1 MNKKELMKKAHKMT
15 KEIKREYP
23 EVDYK
28 FQLGLCLAY
37 LSKEKVVEMVELQGT
52 EKQVKWANDIRQEM
66 IEVSEFFSNFK
77 NVTNDQLEEYG
88 LDDFE
93 IELKDFVINMFDD
106 LYNTIKSEKK
116 ASWFIRNSFLL
127 TKKIVV
133 EEIISVFDIDFV
145 FKMSK
150 LNKDDID
157 FDDISNCFYGLLTVI
172 CENK

>member
-1 MNKKELMKKAHKMT
+1 M
-15 KEIKREYP
+15 I
-23 EVDYK
+23 
-28 FQLGLCLAY
+28 
-37 LSKEKVVEMVELQGT
+37 ELQGT
-52 EKQVKWANDIRQEM
+52 EKQVKLANDIRQEM
-66 IEVSEFFSNFK
+66 VEVSEFFSNFK
-77 NVTNDQLEEYG
+77 NVTTEQLEEYG

-93 IELKDFVINMFDD
+93 IELKNFIINMFDD

-133 EEIISVFDIDFV
+133 DEIISVFDIDFV

-150 LNKDDID
+150 LNKNDVD
-157 FDDISNCFYGLLTVI
+157 FDDMLNCFYALLTVI

>member
-1 MNKKELMKKAHKMT
+1 
-15 KEIKREYP
+15 
-23 EVDYK
+23 
-28 FQLGLCLAY
+28 
-37 LSKEKVVEMVELQGT
+37 MVELQGT
-52 EKQVKWANDIRQEM
+52 EKQVKFANDIRQEM
-66 IEVSEFFSNFK
+66 IQVAEFFSNFK
-77 NVTNDQLEEYG
+77 NVTTEQLEEYG

-93 IELKDFVINMFDD
+93 IELKNFIINMFDD

-133 EEIISVFDIDFV
+133 DEIISVFDIDFV

-150 LNKDDID
+150 LNKNDVD
-157 FDDISNCFYGLLTVI
+157 FDDMLNCFYALLTVI